1 MDKMQLSKDRRTLEA
16 EDISGRI
23 FIYIDD
29 KPFVKLNFSRKLRI
43 YFDCISNES
52 QAFTA
57 ESHSHGKASLES
69 NGSFLKGELSYSH
82 SKEKDQKLKKYVVNN
97 QKKENTLCFSNT
109 VKNKTQSFEQP
120 IEQTFKSEVI
130 NLDAPLPAEF
140 LHAPYACSTTTTFSS
155 TDNTTFSSLQLQCPK
170 KTFPQPES
178 SCSYCHKAFLTC
190 SEKEAHHRVPDCVR
204 QCKQCEKKFTSA
216 ADLFLHH
223 YRKHDRL
230 LLEQEYPAFKICDER
245 LFNEFQC
252 PICNKHLLIEKMYHH
267 VQATHFS
274 EESYFCCV
282 CSSTFKTHS
291 CLHSHLSKHHLTL
304 SKAKEITSYNEF
316 QDVERCNRVNL
327 KVSKITD
334 KLNSQL
340 ESFAS
345 KKTESSKEQSL
356 NNDKSTENLGLSKTS
371 SSRSMLSCRYCDKI
385 FSKRSEKVNHKKVSD
400 LKIKCPKCPS
410 ILKSQASLIIHDFQ
424 VHDKSLKGSLSD
436 IENSVNGLSSNTFI
450 RCPLC
455 QKQTNQLEEHIAVFH
470 INEMLFQCCVC
481 GQKFLTDLKLR
492 RHCYRH
498 LKKTTGKFHCS
509 RCPMVTDDRSVF
521 LRHAA
526 THRTECA
533 ICNTDFGHTHLLWSH
548 YQSQHAD
555 KLFTCKT
562 CGKKVAT
569 KDQFDTHMNYHRFSS
584 KPCPICGIMIKSNLN
599 KHLQRKHPEM
609 NQTSTSQHSDNQHTC
624 SKCFKTFSSHVNLSE
639 HLRRNHHNQVACP
652 NCGKKFSKKAYLT
665 KHIDRVHLNMD
676 VYTYICEICGKR
688 VTSSYNLKVHKRV
701 HSTSKMFSC
710 DLCGQ
715 GFNYKAS
722 LQGHVRSKH
731 KRDLAIEKKKQ
742 NLI

>member
-1 MDKMQLSKDRRTLEA
+1 MDKMQLSKDRHTLEA

-190 SEKEAHHRVPDCVR
+190 SEKEAHHRVPDCV
-204 QCKQCEKKFTSA
+204 
-216 ADLFLHH
+216 
-223 YRKHDRL
+223 
-230 LLEQEYPAFKICDER
+230 
-245 LFNEFQC
+245 
-252 PICNKHLLIEKMYHH
+252 
-267 VQATHFS
+267 
-274 EESYFCCV
+274 
-282 CSSTFKTHS
+282 
-291 CLHSHLSKHHLTL
+291 
-304 SKAKEITSYNEF
+304 
-316 QDVERCNRVNL
+316 
-327 KVSKITD
+327 
-334 KLNSQL
+334 
-340 ESFAS
+340 
-345 KKTESSKEQSL
+345 
-356 NNDKSTENLGLSKTS
+356 
-371 SSRSMLSCRYCDKI
+371 
-385 FSKRSEKVNHKKVSD
+385 
-400 LKIKCPKCPS
+400 
-410 ILKSQASLIIHDFQ
+410 
-424 VHDKSLKGSLSD
+424 HDKSLKGSLSD
-436 IENSVNGLSSNTFI
+436 IENSVDGLSSNTFI

-688 VTSSYNLKVHKRV
+688 ATSSYNLKVHKRV

-722 LQGHVRSKH
+722 LQGHHLWANDKTSGDQTLTRVEIHLCKAVSLFVFTFSNSEPLGFQ
-731 KRDLAIEKKKQ
+731 LAIAP
-742 NLI
+742 LGPI